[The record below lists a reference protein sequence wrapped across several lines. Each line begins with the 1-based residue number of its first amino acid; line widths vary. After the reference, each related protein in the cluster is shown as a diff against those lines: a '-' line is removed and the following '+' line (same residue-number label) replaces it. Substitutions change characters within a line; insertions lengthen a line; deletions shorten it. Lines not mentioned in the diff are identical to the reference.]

1 MCIDT
6 GNTENSL
13 KDANELENADSGE
26 MVKKGIY
33 NSKTRTYYAL
43 RQRTTKKG
51 KKGQITGKWKGEDS

>member
-6 GNTENSL
+6 GNTKNSL
-13 KDANELENADSGE
+13 SDANELENADSGA

-33 NSKTRTYYAL
+33 NPKTRTYYAL

-51 KKGQITGKWKGEDS
+51 QKRADYG